1 MKTVKLFRG
10 SMFGIYCLFGLI
22 AVATSALCIYTVDRQ
37 LSREYAANSVVIA
50 RTIASASEDILL
62 NRDLASLQSLLDQY
76 LDIQGINYLYVTDE
90 HGDFIAHTFVPEIP
104 PQILAEHGAGSASVT
119 RQLTG
124 IGEVIEVASPILNGL
139 AGSVHVGMGTSLVAL
154 KIRTAVGE
162 QVYLISIL
170 FILSIV
176 LSFLLLTRATAP
188 LHRLGVYARQLAGVH
203 ADTPDETHVADLL
216 GRNDEVGELARLFRH
231 LAKTKPG
238 SQNE

>member
-1 MKTVKLFRG
+1 
-10 SMFGIYCLFGLI
+10 
-22 AVATSALCIYTVDRQ
+22 
-37 LSREYAANSVVIA
+37 
-50 RTIASASEDILL
+50 
-62 NRDLASLQSLLDQY
+62 
-76 LDIQGINYLYVTDE
+76 LYVTDE
-90 HGDFIAHTFVPEIP
+90 HGDLIAHTFVPEIP

-119 RQLTG
+119 RQITDV
-124 IGEVIEVASPILNGL
+124 GEVIEVASPILNGL
-139 AGSVHVGMGTSLVAL
+139 AGSVHVGMSTSQIAL

-176 LSFLLLTRATAP
+176 LSFLMLTRATAP

-203 ADTPDETHVADLL
+203 TDTPNETHVADLL